1 MVRKVSRV
9 LWCPAGDYSRGA
21 PVSSSEREVYGDRAG
36 GRHPADN
43 RRTAAQRGLWVARR
57 QSKYHQGLL
66 RFSEYPRCEPAMC
79 PAHVILYAD
88 KGDAFHLPLIF
99 SPSKILSKSGTE
111 RMRIRLGWGR
121 GEGMLQNG
129 WAGEKARRT
138 KCISLRGTSSWL
150 ALFSS
155 D

>member
-1 MVRKVSRV
+1 MLQCPSR
-9 LWCPAGDYSRGA
+9 RGRFMGTGQ
-21 PVSSSEREVYGDRAG
+21 EEDTLQTTGEQL
-36 GRHPADN
+36 
-43 RRTAAQRGLWVARR
+43 QRDLWVARR
-57 QSKYHQGLL
+57 HSKYHQGLL

-111 RMRIRLGWGR
+111 RTRIRLGWGR
-121 GEGMLQNG
+121 GEGMLQKG